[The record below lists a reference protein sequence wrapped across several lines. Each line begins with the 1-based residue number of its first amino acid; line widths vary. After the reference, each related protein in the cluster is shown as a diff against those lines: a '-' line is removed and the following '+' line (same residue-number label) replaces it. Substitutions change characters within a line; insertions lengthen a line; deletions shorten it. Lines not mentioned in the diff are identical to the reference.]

1 MLATSRQLAQALPDG
16 ASDPLTPAEVE
27 KLAQAVNH
35 ESDRVLVRLM
45 AFGGLRINECFA
57 LQWSDV
63 DLDRDDTYRASER

>member
-1 MLATSRQLAQALPDG
+1 MT
-16 ASDPLTPAEVE
+16 
-27 KLAQAVNH
+27 H

-63 DLDRDDTYRASER
+63 DLERKTLNVRQSVADVSGRLIVAPPRRTQRERSHCPMP